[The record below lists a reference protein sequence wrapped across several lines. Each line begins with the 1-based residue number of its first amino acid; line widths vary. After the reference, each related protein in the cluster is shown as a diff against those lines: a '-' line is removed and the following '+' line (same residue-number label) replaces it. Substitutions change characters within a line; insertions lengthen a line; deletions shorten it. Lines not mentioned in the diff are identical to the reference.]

1 MGYPMAPAMYAKGK
15 YTQGMQEQGG
25 HSIEDAEHQEY
36 RKEIA
41 KLQQVENTLTDMGE
55 SEESIAN

>member
-15 YTQGMQEQGG
+15 YSQEMQEGG